1 MKELINLVALP
12 LVRHAL
18 TAGGGALVAG
28 GYLDASQVQA
38 ASGAVLTLVGIGL
51 SLWDKRSRR

>member
-1 MKELINLVALP
+1 MKELIQTVGLP
-12 LVRHAL
+12 LIRHAL

-28 GYLDASQVQA
+28 GYLDASQAQA
-38 ASGAVLTLVGIGL
+38 GTGAILALVGIGL

>member
-1 MKELINLVALP
+1 MKELFQTVGLP
-12 LVRHAL
+12 LIRHAL

-28 GYLDASQVQA
+28 GYIDASQAQA
-38 ASGAVLTLVGIGL
+38 GTGAILALVGIGL

>member
-1 MKELINLVALP
+1 MKELINMVGLP

-28 GYLDASQVQA
+28 GYLDASQAQA
-38 ASGAVLTLVGIGL
+38 AAGAVLTLVGIVL

>member
-1 MKELINLVALP
+1 MKELINLVGLP
-12 LVRHAL
+12 LARHAL
-18 TAGGGALVAG
+18 TAGGGALVVG
-28 GYLDASQVQA
+28 GYLDASQAQA

>member
-1 MKELINLVALP
+1 MKELFQTVGLP
-12 LVRHAL
+12 LIRHVL

-28 GYLDASQVQA
+28 GYIDASQAQA
-38 ASGAVLTLVGIGL
+38 GTGAILALVGIGL

>member
-1 MKELINLVALP
+1 MKELTNLVGLP
-12 LVRHAL
+12 LIRHAL
-18 TAGGGALVAG
+18 TAGGGALVVG
-28 GYLDASQVQA
+28 GYLDASQAQA

>member
-1 MKELINLVALP
+1 MKELIQTVGLP

-28 GYLDASQVQA
+28 GYLDASQAQTA
-38 ASGAVLTLVGIGL
+38 TDAILALLGIGL
-51 SLWDKRSRR
+51 SMWDKRSRR

>member
-1 MKELINLVALP
+1 MKELNNLVGLP
-12 LVRHAL
+12 PVCDAL

-28 GYLDASQVQA
+28 GYLDASQAQA

-51 SLWDKRSRR
+51 YLWDKRSRR